1 MNLPL
6 LEATAL
12 VRRFGGVRA
21 LGGVSLAVVPGELVL
36 LLGPNG
42 AGKTTLLRTIAG
54 LARPSG
60 GRVTVAG
67 RDVHH
72 DPAARAALGFLSH
85 HALLYDD
92 LTPRENLRFAAMLH
106 GLDDAER
113 RIEAALS
120 AAALVERADRPV
132 RGFSRGLLQRL
143 ALARALLPDPPL
155 LLLDEPFTGLDVP
168 SAEVLRRRLGAE
180 RAAGRALVCVTH
192 GPEELWAIATRVI
205 VLVGGTVRLDMP
217 RPADLHAFRAEL
229 AEVMVA

>member
-21 LGGVSLAVVPGELVL
+21 LGGVSLAVAPGELVL

-67 RDVHH
+67 RDVHRE
-72 DPAARAALGFLSH
+72 PAARAALGFLSH

-92 LTPRENLRFAAMLH
+92 LTPRENLRFAATLH

-113 RIEAALS
+113 RIERALA
-120 AAALVERADRPV
+120 AAALVPRADRPV
-132 RGFSRGLLQRL
+132 RGFSRGMLQRL

-155 LLLDEPFTGLDVP
+155 LLLDEPFTGLDLP
-168 SAEVLRRRLGAE
+168 SAEVLRHRLAAE

-205 VLVGGTVRLDMP
+205 VLVGGTVRLDLP
-217 RPADLHAFRAEL
+217 RPDDLGAFRAEL
-229 AEVMVA
+229 AEVLVA

>member
-1 MNLPL
+1 MTLPL

-21 LGGVSLAVVPGELVL
+21 LGGVSLAVAPGELVL

-67 RDVHH
+67 RDVHRE
-72 DPAARAALGFLSH
+72 PEARAALGFLSH
-85 HALLYDD
+85 NALLYDD
-92 LTPRENLRFAAMLH
+92 LTPRENLRFAATLH

-113 RIEAALS
+113 RIDGALA

-132 RGFSRGLLQRL
+132 RGFSRGMLQRL

-155 LLLDEPFTGLDVP
+155 LLLDEPFTGLDFP
-168 SAEVLRRRLGAE
+168 SAETLRRRLAAE

-205 VLVGGTVRLDMP
+205 VLVSGTVRLDLP
-217 RPADLHAFRAEL
+217 RPPDLHAFREEL
-229 AEVMVA
+229 AEVLLT

>member
-1 MNLPL
+1 MTLPL

-21 LGGVSLAVVPGELVL
+21 LGGVSLAVAPGELVL

-67 RDVHH
+67 RDVHRE
-72 DPAARAALGFLSH
+72 PEARAALGFLSH
-85 HALLYDD
+85 NALLYDD
-92 LTPRENLRFAAMLH
+92 LTPRENLRFAATLH

-113 RIEAALS
+113 RIDGALA

-132 RGFSRGLLQRL
+132 RGFSRGMLQRL

-155 LLLDEPFTGLDVP
+155 LLLDEPFTGLDFP
-168 SAEVLRRRLGAE
+168 SAETLRRRLAAE

-192 GPEELWAIATRVI
+192 GPEELWALATRVV
-205 VLVGGTVRLDMP
+205 VLVSGTVRLDLP
-217 RPADLHAFRAEL
+217 RPDDLTAFRTEL
-229 AEVMVA
+229 GQVLVA

>member
-12 VRRFGGVRA
+12 VRRFGAVHA
-21 LGGVSLAVVPGELVL
+21 LGGVSLAVATGELVL

-67 RDVHH
+67 CDVHR
-72 DPAARAALGFLSH
+72 DPEARAALGFLSH
-85 HALLYDD
+85 NALLYDD
-92 LTPRENLRFAAMLH
+92 LTPRENLRFAATLH

-113 RIEAALS
+113 RIDGALA

-132 RGFSRGLLQRL
+132 RGFSRGMLQRL

-155 LLLDEPFTGLDVP
+155 LLLDEPFTGLDFP
-168 SAEVLRRRLGAE
+168 SAETLRHRLAAE
-180 RAAGRALVCVTH
+180 RTAGRALVCVTH
-192 GPEELWAIATRVI
+192 GPEELWAIATRVV
-205 VLVGGTVRLDMP
+205 VLVGGTVRLDLP
-217 RPADLHAFRAEL
+217 RPHDLHAFRHEL
-229 AEVMVA
+229 AEVLVA

>member
-21 LGGVSLAVVPGELVL
+21 LGGVSLAVAPGELVL

-67 RDVHH
+67 RDVHRE
-72 DPAARAALGFLSH
+72 PAARAALGFLSH
-85 HALLYDD
+85 NALLYDD
-92 LTPRENLRFAAMLH
+92 LTPRENLRFAATLH

-113 RIEAALS
+113 RIDGALAS
-120 AAALVERADRPV
+120 AALVERADRPV
-132 RGFSRGLLQRL
+132 RGFSRGMLQRL

-155 LLLDEPFTGLDVP
+155 LLLDEPFTGLDFP
-168 SAEVLRRRLGAE
+168 SAEALRHRLGAE
-180 RAAGRALVCVTH
+180 RAAGRALICVTH
-192 GPEELWAIATRVI
+192 GPEELWAIATRVV
-205 VLVGGTVRLDMP
+205 VLVGGTVRLDVP
-217 RPADLHAFRAEL
+217 RPHDLHAFRAEL